1 MNEEILLKL
10 YNNAEVHFTMP
21 SFEDFKVDMED
32 EDKLSKF
39 RESMSIHYNIPDI
52 DTLKK
57 DLGLK
62 PGKKDVVVEED
73 VATATEEVSA
83 SGVGPLAPKEE
94 DNEDKYDPKVQF
106 KINLEPKIEPVTPKV
121 IVDPSTISPEQKRQL
136 AIDRALDPD
145 KEVSEIAL
153 INDEFFRAQDSLSSY
168 AKKGNAARA
177 ALDALNFAAEANP
190 ESVDDAMI
198 KEYEKERKILN
209 ENAEKFTNLNAKY
222 GNNITEWRESNINL
236 VPGRK
241 EVLGD
246 IKRTTPE
253 QLQAFD
259 ERIAKLNE
267 KIENLPIPKATFRPI
282 GVADFANPLDS
293 PERTNLEGQIKTIEK
308 LKADLIKKNTD
319 VDFYEA
325 GAEYYIDNKAVPR
338 SEMEKFLGSNKYE
351 DILNGKGSVKL
362 DIKNDEY
369 LQAINDQQIEAAGA
383 GEYTRSARASAAGF
397 YNVFSKNIKM
407 LAAEGLDIFLDAEQV
422 SGVLDSFETARA
434 PFVTF
439 SAKNAYATAKKESEK
454 TGEDI
459 DDVFLRSYYN
469 ELDKTSKA
477 ISGPQLYK
485 TEDVIDRL
493 ANGDVTG
500 FINGATKLGFES
512 ASYMAAAAIPVAG
525 KYIVANALQKETYYE
540 LRNQGVSKGRALVAS
555 GLVGA
560 IGLAD
565 SFQFSKMLKG
575 SLGSVNKTISKATT
589 QGIRIDPGL
598 KRQLGKDAINA
609 VFVEPG
615 TEFFQGGSES
625 LVDDWA
631 KGKELDFAKA
641 ARQGAIEA
649 SASLPTS
656 ATFAS
661 IPGAQYLYLKNSEL
675 KNINRINK
683 HIESLL
689 SEANANQPGFDS
701 KNIKEQINLL
711 TEEFINTFETAET
724 TATKAT
730 ASENK
735 TILDLTAQEA
745 ILEKALES
753 RGNTKETVENLQSKL
768 DKVSKDKSNFL
779 ASIEARP
786 IFQGEFKK
794 PTLNRNQKIVI
805 DGDIPEVLKKIKP
818 SSKKNII
825 VDGKEVTRNVFLGG
839 DLIDGGVAEQANNRK
854 EIEKLI
860 EERED
865 YKFDIE
871 EETDPEEITKL
882 EKNIEALNE
891 KINDLGGFEETLETV
906 EELIE
911 GFEDTEVKSFQT
923 GEEVRNYVE
932 NLIKEGKRE
941 PFKDKKEAKEG
952 EKTID
957 SIGQGQGLFI
967 RLKDGTNVIVINKDA
982 SAVDESVNVAAHEF
996 LHALLA
1002 KSFTKEN
1009 QSTELGKKLFKFL
1022 YDSNPEQM
1030 KTSKLGKRISQY
1042 VTDKKTNE
1050 EVGPE
1055 GWAAVA
1061 DKILTSDD
1069 FNVEWEEILT
1079 LTSDALA
1086 EGTFNINESTLTKIG
1101 NILRDILQKMG
1112 VKIKFDTGKDVL
1124 NFVKDYNKSIKKGK
1138 LTKSQKKLA
1147 GIKKPKGKD
1156 KIKLSKALTPAQE
1169 SEINKIDKQI
1179 QGIIDKVNR
1188 GEISFDE
1195 YESQEAVLETKIK
1208 QIKEQGPTEIK
1219 AEPKAKEGAKPVTEA
1234 GKAASEKVQKIY
1246 EEKGVDGSF
1255 EIIQE
1260 FGGMVAGLVNKREN
1274 APGFDR
1280 QLLTDEINTGKGG
1293 LIDLI
1298 RTYKPESGVP
1308 LAAYINKNLPLRAI
1322 AASERILETD
1332 FTQDIEGE
1340 GMRGIASDD
1349 VLPFESTSTAIEIAE
1364 EDARVADLIKP
1375 AEEFITDEVAL
1386 NKAID
1391 TIEEVTKDIPA
1402 KERTFAKI
1410 GVKKDDAA
1418 LLAVLEPI
1426 SEELNIS
1433 VKKLSDKKTVFN
1445 RNDYKSARV
1454 WANQNIDL
1462 ILKLLPKGAIPP
1474 GGLTSK
1480 ELQGSATNLP
1490 NNILQELYNK
1500 NPRFTK
1506 KNGLAPFILK
1516 RGLDKTDVL
1525 KAFGMD
1531 ANGDLMVTVDAS
1543 GRGRESKTLQGMIN
1557 LMARLSANQLIRE
1570 YGDVT
1575 AQEKQ
1580 DIAAGKADIMF
1591 SKTLVPTKQ
1600 KADIVSA
1607 LDSEAVKSVFGSTN
1621 KDVFE
1626 SMASKIR
1633 NTSGLNYDK
1642 LRKIILEATKNT
1654 LSIRQ
1659 RRAFERTLFEAA
1671 TPDIETFN
1679 KVFAEYRKLFKYE
1692 QVGIGF
1698 SVAKNVLNKNFNAAK
1713 GKEAKTEAVA
1723 QWLRIVSRSIR
1734 TLGIDGNTTNE
1745 KIFNNILLKLI
1756 PNIKDY
1762 GFDLLTETKN
1772 GKKLTF
1778 ITLDGDKLKGL
1789 ADITE
1794 IKKDFKNNVKRINEE
1809 AEEAQDFIINQ
1820 IERLS
1825 KSEAIGFIALMT
1837 ADQRGAVRKSASAG
1851 FSVIGENISN
1861 LILEHETTA
1870 LEIQQEYV
1878 KFAEGDINETE
1889 LREFLAKAK
1898 VNLVTKEMDAA
1909 LNSDKSIIGKA
1920 RYEIPAFL
1928 ELKNKANI
1936 DTNENINPDLTK
1948 SKEKAAEGNNKA
1960 LPKDSQ
1966 LEGEPTVQETIDNAE
1981 AIYDDEVDKQIKF
1994 SKKQSLNKTFNDIIE
2009 NKTGIPSSR
2018 EVSAARA
2025 KVRGDGKGRF
2035 KFFIPPSAEDFL
2047 GLLYTTLGKGKVG
2060 DAQMAWYK
2068 ENLLDPYA
2076 AAMRNISAARISM
2089 MKNYNALVDKLD
2101 ITPKDLAKKI
2111 PGSDF
2116 TREQA
2121 VRYHIWTKQG
2131 NTIPGINDSDKAEL
2145 GEFMNKNPELQ
2156 QFANTLIA
2164 LTKNEG
2170 YAKPEKSW
2178 TTGTITTDL
2187 LEVLNTDTRTKYLQV
2202 WQNNVDEIF
2211 SSDNLNKLQA
2221 AFGSNYRE
2229 ALENSLDR
2237 MKSGRNR
2244 SPNMD
2249 RLTGRFMDYL
2259 NASTGVIMFFNTR
2272 SAILQTISSI
2282 NFINWSDNNPIAAGK
2297 AFANQ
2302 KQYWKDFKYLFNSDY
2317 LVDRRGGLKM
2327 EVEEAE
2333 IASLA
2338 KKGGPKAVIAR
2349 LLQLGF
2355 TPTQIADSFA
2365 ISSGG
2370 ATFYR
2375 NRINSLMK
2383 ADDTLSQA
2391 EAEQM
2396 AFDDFRE
2403 AAEDSQQSSRPDK
2416 ISQQQAGPLGR
2427 IILAFANTPSQYA
2440 RLTKKAVLDLKNGR
2454 GDAKTNISKIVYY
2467 MAVQNLIFTALQQ
2480 ALIGLA
2486 FDDEDEEGLTTDKTI
2501 NIANSMLDS
2510 ILRGT
2515 GIAGAVVSTI
2525 KNVGLKI
2532 YKESE
2537 KDRPKYSNVADELL
2551 KISPPIS
2558 SKYSKIK
2565 SVGKAFEWDK
2575 DKMETMGFDIQNPA
2589 YLAVGNTVAAVGNI
2603 PLDRLIKK
2611 AQNVEAAITEDMH
2624 AYQRI
2629 GLVLGWDKWSLGL
2642 TKKEQEAEKAE
2653 KAAKKAAAKKAKEAL
2668 KKKIQSK
2675 ERTTVERGT
2684 VERE

>member
-1 MNEEILLKL
+1 MNEEAFKDSYKL
-10 YNNAEVHFTMP
+10 FLAQGYNGTTE
-21 SFEDFKVDMED
+21 E
-32 EDKLSKF
+32 
-39 RESMSIHYNIPDI
+39 Y
-52 DTLKK
+52 K
-57 DLGLK
+57 DLISTNPEAFKDAYRFFLDDGYNGDENEFSLLIGVQ

-73 VATATEEVSA
+73 VVTATEEVSA
-83 SGVGPLAPKEE
+83 SGVGPLAPQEEGDQFDIGKQLAPSKTFTPKSPKLSVEVDEVDLDEEELVPLLTNKFKGSGYTVAEAIPGADGIKITNEVTGNSEVFSIDEFTKKGDEESANKINKWLESEEIFSTDLVKQEKARKEKNDNYFNSLEPEEQKTINEEVKKRISGNDKKLKEE
-94 DNEDKYDPKVQF
+94 KDKIIEDMSYLDKLGVDVRSGLSRSGEMISSIGEGLYNVFATPQNIVAALIDEPALSRTAAEFKEKYNINNVALENYGKERERLAKVAELYNKNEYQYQGVAESFSEGEIMDGF
-106 KINLEPKIEPVTPKV
+106 KQIGSGLAESAPISIAMMLGGSTTSMQNLALG
-121 IVDPSTISPEQKRQL
+121 STV
-136 AIDRALDPD
+136 AFMG
-145 KEVSEIAL
+145 SEIEEQQKQNPDQDPLISTVKGVGLAAAETVFSSINAKAFTNLYKGLVRKEGVKKAGETVYKGIMGMYESMLKKFGAPIAAFGEGIEEVATTMTQNL
-153 INDEFFRAQDSLSSY
+153 INDVPLMENTMDSFILGTSGGTMYGAPVNAINVANKIPQMIANNKISKELVNGGFPSAYDALGKGGDITDAAIKIFSNKNSVAVADSKLDEELSNGEITEEEANQAKQKVREINSISSSINPLKLSSN
-168 AKKGNAARA
+168 ANTEAIKLIVEKENLKKKIEQVNES
-177 ALDALNFAAEANP
+177 ALTIE
-190 ESVDDAMI
+190 ESTRI
-198 KEYEKERKILN
+198 KEIDSRLTEVVQKDKVEK
-209 ENAEKFTNLNAKY
+209 
-222 GNNITEWRESNINL
+222 
-236 VPGRK
+236 
-241 EVLGD
+241 
-246 IKRTTPE
+246 
-253 QLQAFD
+253 
-259 ERIAKLNE
+259 
-267 KIENLPIPKATFRPI
+267 
-282 GVADFANPLDS
+282 
-293 PERTNLEGQIKTIEK
+293 
-308 LKADLIKKNTD
+308 
-319 VDFYEA
+319 
-325 GAEYYIDNKAVPR
+325 
-338 SEMEKFLGSNKYE
+338 
-351 DILNGKGSVKL
+351 
-362 DIKNDEY
+362 
-369 LQAINDQQIEAAGA
+369 
-383 GEYTRSARASAAGF
+383 
-397 YNVFSKNIKM
+397 
-407 LAAEGLDIFLDAEQV
+407 
-422 SGVLDSFETARA
+422 
-434 PFVTF
+434 
-439 SAKNAYATAKKESEK
+439 ATAKGTQALE
-454 TGEDI
+454 
-459 DDVFLRSYYN
+459 
-469 ELDKTSKA
+469 
-477 ISGPQLYK
+477 QL
-485 TEDVIDRL
+485 E
-493 ANGDVTG
+493 GVT
-500 FINGATKLGFES
+500 
-512 ASYMAAAAIPVAG
+512 V
-525 KYIVANALQKETYYE
+525 
-540 LRNQGVSKGRALVAS
+540 
-555 GLVGA
+555 
-560 IGLAD
+560 
-565 SFQFSKMLKG
+565 
-575 SLGSVNKTISKATT
+575 ISKENN
-589 QGIRIDPGL
+589 QE
-598 KRQLGKDAINA
+598 
-609 VFVEPG
+609 VE
-615 TEFFQGGSES
+615 
-625 LVDDWA
+625 
-631 KGKELDFAKA
+631 
-641 ARQGAIEA
+641 
-649 SASLPTS
+649 
-656 ATFAS
+656 
-661 IPGAQYLYLKNSEL
+661 
-675 KNINRINK
+675 
-683 HIESLL
+683 
-689 SEANANQPGFDS
+689 
-701 KNIKEQINLL
+701 
-711 TEEFINTFETAET
+711 
-724 TATKAT
+724 
-730 ASENK
+730 
-735 TILDLTAQEA
+735 
-745 ILEKALES
+745 
-753 RGNTKETVENLQSKL
+753 
-768 DKVSKDKSNFL
+768 
-779 ASIEARP
+779 
-786 IFQGEFKK
+786 
-794 PTLNRNQKIVI
+794 
-805 DGDIPEVLKKIKP
+805 EVL
-818 SSKKNII
+818 S
-825 VDGKEVTRNVFLGG
+825 
-839 DLIDGGVAEQANNRK
+839 Q
-854 EIEKLI
+854 
-860 EERED
+860 
-865 YKFDIE
+865 
-871 EETDPEEITKL
+871 
-882 EKNIEALNE
+882 
-891 KINDLGGFEETLETV
+891 
-906 EELIE
+906 
-911 GFEDTEVKSFQT
+911 
-923 GEEVRNYVE
+923 
-932 NLIKEGKRE
+932 LIKEGKLG
-941 PFKDKKEAKEG
+941 EG
-952 EKTID
+952 TDIKQAAGEQALIAQT
-957 SIGQGQGLFI
+957 
-967 RLKDGTNVIVINKDA
+967 LKDGSQVIIINKGQATKDNATKVIN
-982 SAVDESVNVAAHEF
+982 HEGG
-996 LHALLA
+996 HAILYNAIKNNPAL
-1002 KSFTKEN
+1002 
-1009 QSTELGKKLFKFL
+1009 QIELGKSLKNHLL
-1022 YDSNPEQM
+1022 SIDASLLE
-1030 KTSKLGKRISQY
+1030 SKEPNDYAARLKQY
-1042 VTDKKTNE
+1042 QESSENVKAE
-1050 EVGPE
+1050 E
-1055 GWAAVA
+1055 
-1061 DKILTSDD
+1061 S
-1069 FNVEWEEILT
+1069 LT
-1079 LTSDALA
+1079 LLIDA
-1086 EGTFNINESTLTKIG
+1086 INNGQVKPNDSVIA
-1101 NILRDILQKMG
+1101 
-1112 VKIKFDTGKDVL
+1112 KIKDIYRRIVQTYFGADISFDKDVDVF
-1124 NFVKDYNKSIKKGK
+1124 NFLKDLNKSISKGK
-1138 LTKSQKKLA
+1138 LTPAQKKFAKGTVAGKIVEVSIKEQKVADALKEGKTTVDALQKYTSSTDSRYGYADIIDKNGRSTRIELTKEQFERLKIGDRKKADIQKVKLEEAKQSLPKGKKSLMDDLA
-1147 GIKKPKGKD
+1147 GIK
-1156 KIKLSKALTPAQE
+1156 LSKSLTSAQE
-1169 SEINKIDKQI
+1169 SEINKIGKQI
-1179 QGIIDKVNR
+1179 DDLFDKRNI
-1188 GEISFDE
+1188 GEISFSE
-1195 YESQEAVLETKIK
+1195 FESQEAALEAKIK
-1208 QIKEQGPTEIK
+1208 QIEEQKPTETK
-1219 AEPKAKEGAKPVTEA
+1219 VKPEPKAKEGAKPVTEA

-1255 EIIQE
+1255 EIIKE
-1260 FGGMVAGLVNKREN
+1260 FGGMVAGIVNKREN

-1332 FTQDIEGE
+1332 FTKDIEGE

-1375 AEEFITDEVAL
+1375 AEEFIADEVAL

-1410 GVKKDDAA
+1410 GVKKDDAT

-1445 RNDYKSARV
+1445 RDDYKSARV
-1454 WANQNIDL
+1454 WANENLDL

-1591 SKTLVPTKQ
+1591 SKAIVPTKE

-1621 KDVFE
+1621 KDAFE

-1633 NTSGLNYDK
+1633 NTPDLNYDK

-1654 LSIRQ
+1654 LSTRQ
-1659 RRAFERTLFEAA
+1659 RRAFERVLFEAA

-1679 KVFAEYRKLFKYE
+1679 KIFAEYRKLFKYE
-1692 QVGIGF
+1692 QQIIGF
-1698 SVAKNVLNKNFNAAK
+1698 SVAKNVLNKTFNAAK
-1713 GKEAKTEAVA
+1713 GKEAKTKAIAE
-1723 QWLRIVSRSIR
+1723 WLKIVSRSIR

-1745 KIFNNILLKLI
+1745 KIFNNILLKAI

-1778 ITLDGDKLKGL
+1778 ITLNENKLTGL

-1794 IKKDFKNNVKRINEE
+1794 VKKDFKNNVERINKE
-1809 AEEAQDFIINQ
+1809 AKEAQNFIISQ
-1820 IERLS
+1820 IEGLS
-1825 KSEAIGFIALMT
+1825 ESEAIGFIALMT
-1837 ADQRGAVRKSASAG
+1837 ADQRGAVRKSSSAG

-1878 KFAEGDINETE
+1878 KFAKGDISEKQ

-1909 LNSDKSIIGKA
+1909 LNSDKSIIGEA

-1960 LPKDSQ
+1960 LPKDLQ
-1966 LEGEPTVQETIDNAE
+1966 LEGNPTVQETIDNAE
-1981 AIYDDEVDKQIKF
+1981 VIYDNEVEQQIKF

-2035 KFFIPPSAEDFL
+2035 KFFIPPTAEDFV

-2060 DAQMAWYK
+2060 DTQMAWYK

-2178 TTGTITTDL
+2178 ITGTITTDL
-2187 LEVLNTDTRTKYLQV
+2187 LEVLNTDTRVKYLQV

-2211 SSDNLNKLQA
+2211 SSNNLNKLEA
-2221 AFGSNYRE
+2221 AFGSNYRD

-2237 MKSGRNR
+2237 MESGRNR

-2333 IASLA
+2333 IANLA
-2338 KKGGPKAVIAR
+2338 KKDGPKAVIAR

-2365 ISSGG
+2365 ISTGG

-2391 EAEQM
+2391 EAEQI

-2427 IILAFANTPSQYA
+2427 IILAFANTPAQYA
-2440 RLTKKAVLDLKNGR
+2440 RLTKKAILDLKNGR

-2501 NIANSMLDS
+2501 NVANSMLDS
-2510 ILRGT
+2510 ILRGI

-2532 YKESE
+2532 YRESE

-2558 SKYSKIK
+2558 SKYGKIK

-2589 YLAVGNTVAAVGNI
+2589 YLAAGNTVAAVGNI
-2603 PLDRLIKK
+2603 PLDRLIRK

-2629 GLVLGWDKWSLGL
+2629 GLALGWDKWSLGL

-2653 KAAKKAAAKKAKEAL
+2653 KAARKAATKKARAAIKKEME
-2668 KKKIQSK
+2668 S
-2675 ERTTVERGT
+2675 EGRPT
-2684 VERE
+2684 VERETVERE

>member
-21 SFEDFKVDMED
+21 SFEDFKADMED

-39 RESMSIHYNIPDI
+39 RESMSTHYNIPDI
-52 DTLKK
+52 VTLKE
-57 DLGLK
+57 DLGFK

-73 VATATEEVSA
+73 VVTATEESSA
-83 SGVGPLAPKEE
+83 SGVGPLALEEEGDQFDIGKQLAPSKTFTPKSPKLSVEVDEVDLDEEELVPLLTNKFKGSGYTVAEAIPGADGIKITNEVTGNSEVFSIDEFTKKGDEESANKINKWLESEEIFSTDLVKQEKARKEKNDNYFNSLEPEEQKTINEEVKKRISGNDKKLKEE
-94 DNEDKYDPKVQF
+94 KDKIIEDMSYLDQLG
-106 KINLEPKIEPVTPKV
+106 INLRSGLARSGEMISSIGEGLYNAFASPQNLVAAIIDEPSISRTATEFKETYNINNVALENYGKERERLAKIAELYNKNEYQYQGIVESFSEGEIMDGFKQIGSGLAESAPISIAMMLGGSTTSLQNLALGSTVAFMGSEIEEQQKQNPDQDPLISTVKGIGMAAAETVFSSINAKAFTNLYKGLVRKEGVKKAGETVSKGIMEMYESMLKRFGAPVAAFGEGIEEVATTMTQNLISGRPLMENTMNSFILGTSGGTMYGAPVNAINVANKIPQMIANNKISKELVNGGFPSAYDALGKGGDITDAAIKIFSNKNSVAVADSKLDEELSNGEITEEEANQAKQKVREINSISSSINPLKLSSNANTEAIKLIVEKENLKKKIEQVNESALTIEESTRIKEIDSRLTEVVQKDKVEKATAKGIQALEQLEGVTIISKENTQEVEEALSQLVKEGKLKEGINIKKAAEDQGLILQYKKDGSQVIIINKEQATKDNATKV
-121 IVDPSTISPEQKRQL
+121 INHEGGHAVL
-136 AIDRALDPD
+136 YHAIKNNPALQVELG
-145 KEVSEIAL
+145 K
-153 INDEFFRAQDSLSSY
+153 SLKNYLLNIDASLLEES
-168 AKKGNAARA
+168 KDNAAYVNR
-177 ALDALNFAAEANP
+177 
-190 ESVDDAMI
+190 I
-198 KEYEKERKILN
+198 KEYQ
-209 ENAEKFTNLNAKY
+209 T
-222 GNNITEWRESNINL
+222 
-236 VPGRK
+236 
-241 EVLGD
+241 
-246 IKRTTPE
+246 
-253 QLQAFD
+253 
-259 ERIAKLNE
+259 
-267 KIENLPIPKATFRPI
+267 
-282 GVADFANPLDS
+282 S
-293 PERTNLEGQIKTIEK
+293 PENVRAEESLTL
-308 LKADLIKKNTD
+308 LI
-319 VDFYEA
+319 
-325 GAEYYIDNKAVPR
+325 
-338 SEMEKFLGSNKYE
+338 
-351 DILNGKGSVKL
+351 
-362 DIKNDEY
+362 
-369 LQAINDQQIEAAGA
+369 
-383 GEYTRSARASAAGF
+383 
-397 YNVFSKNIKM
+397 
-407 LAAEGLDIFLDAEQV
+407 
-422 SGVLDSFETARA
+422 
-434 PFVTF
+434 
-439 SAKNAYATAKKESEK
+439 
-454 TGEDI
+454 
-459 DDVFLRSYYN
+459 
-469 ELDKTSKA
+469 
-477 ISGPQLYK
+477 
-485 TEDVIDRL
+485 
-493 ANGDVTG
+493 
-500 FINGATKLGFES
+500 
-512 ASYMAAAAIPVAG
+512 
-525 KYIVANALQKETYYE
+525 
-540 LRNQGVSKGRALVAS
+540 
-555 GLVGA
+555 
-560 IGLAD
+560 
-565 SFQFSKMLKG
+565 
-575 SLGSVNKTISKATT
+575 
-589 QGIRIDPGL
+589 
-598 KRQLGKDAINA
+598 DAINNGQVKPNDSIITKIKDIYRRIVQTYFGA
-609 VFVEPG
+609 DISFDKDVDVF
-615 TEFFQGGSES
+615 
-625 LVDDWA
+625 
-631 KGKELDFAKA
+631 
-641 ARQGAIEA
+641 
-649 SASLPTS
+649 
-656 ATFAS
+656 
-661 IPGAQYLYLKNSEL
+661 
-675 KNINRINK
+675 
-683 HIESLL
+683 
-689 SEANANQPGFDS
+689 
-701 KNIKEQINLL
+701 
-711 TEEFINTFETAET
+711 
-724 TATKAT
+724 
-730 ASENK
+730 
-735 TILDLTAQEA
+735 
-745 ILEKALES
+745 
-753 RGNTKETVENLQSKL
+753 
-768 DKVSKDKSNFL
+768 NFL
-779 ASIEARP
+779 
-786 IFQGEFKK
+786 K
-794 PTLNRNQKIVI
+794 
-805 DGDIPEVLKKIKP
+805 
-818 SSKKNII
+818 
-825 VDGKEVTRNVFLGG
+825 
-839 DLIDGGVAEQANNRK
+839 DL
-854 EIEKLI
+854 
-860 EERED
+860 
-865 YKFDIE
+865 
-871 EETDPEEITKL
+871 
-882 EKNIEALNE
+882 
-891 KINDLGGFEETLETV
+891 
-906 EELIE
+906 
-911 GFEDTEVKSFQT
+911 
-923 GEEVRNYVE
+923 
-932 NLIKEGKRE
+932 
-941 PFKDKKEAKEG
+941 
-952 EKTID
+952 
-957 SIGQGQGLFI
+957 
-967 RLKDGTNVIVINKDA
+967 
-982 SAVDESVNVAAHEF
+982 
-996 LHALLA
+996 
-1002 KSFTKEN
+1002 
-1009 QSTELGKKLFKFL
+1009 
-1022 YDSNPEQM
+1022 
-1030 KTSKLGKRISQY
+1030 
-1042 VTDKKTNE
+1042 
-1050 EVGPE
+1050 
-1055 GWAAVA
+1055 
-1061 DKILTSDD
+1061 
-1069 FNVEWEEILT
+1069 
-1079 LTSDALA
+1079 
-1086 EGTFNINESTLTKIG
+1086 
-1101 NILRDILQKMG
+1101 
-1112 VKIKFDTGKDVL
+1112 
-1124 NFVKDYNKSIKKGK
+1124 NKSISKGK
-1138 LTKSQKKLA
+1138 LTPAQKKFAKGTVA
-1147 GIKKPKGKD
+1147 GKIVEVSIKEQKVADALKEGKTTVDALQKYTSSTDSRYGYADIIDKNGRNTRIELTKEQFERLITGDSEKADIQKEEIEQAKQSLPKGKKSLMD
-1156 KIKLSKALTPAQE
+1156 DLAGIKLSKALTSAQE
-1169 SEINKIDKQI
+1169 SEINKINKQI
-1179 QGIIDKVNR
+1179 NAVFDKRNT

-1195 YESQEAVLETKIK
+1195 FESQEAILLAKIK
-1208 QIKEQGPTEIK
+1208 QIEEQEPTETK
-1219 AEPKAKEGAKPVTEA
+1219 AKPEPKAKEGAKPVTEA

-1322 AASERILETD
+1322 AASGRILETD
-1332 FTQDIEGE
+1332 FTKDIEGE

-1364 EDARVADLIKP
+1364 EDSRVADLIKP

-1410 GVKKDDAA
+1410 GVKKDDAT

-1445 RNDYKSARV
+1445 RDDYKSARV
-1454 WANQNIDL
+1454 WANENLDL

-1575 AQEKQ
+1575 VQEKQ

-1591 SKTLVPTKQ
+1591 SKALVPTKE

-1626 SMASKIR
+1626 SMASKIGD
-1633 NTSGLNYDK
+1633 TPDLNYDK
-1642 LRKIILEATKNT
+1642 LRKIILESTKNT
-1654 LSIRQ
+1654 LSTRQ
-1659 RRAFERTLFEAA
+1659 RRTFERVLFEAA

-1679 KVFAEYRKLFKYE
+1679 KIFAEYRKLFKYE
-1692 QVGIGF
+1692 QQIIGF
-1698 SVAKNVLNKNFNAAK
+1698 SVAKNVLNKTFNAAK
-1713 GKEAKTEAVA
+1713 GKEAKTEAIA
-1723 QWLRIVSRSIR
+1723 EWLKIVSRSIR

-1778 ITLDGDKLKGL
+1778 ITLGGNKLTGL

-1794 IKKDFKNNVKRINEE
+1794 VKKDFKNNVERINEE
-1809 AEEAQDFIINQ
+1809 AIEAQNFIISQ
-1820 IERLS
+1820 IEELNT
-1825 KSEAIGFIALMT
+1825 SEAIGFIALMT
-1837 ADQRGAVRKSASAG
+1837 ADQRGAVRKSSSAG

-1878 KFAEGDINETE
+1878 KFAKGEINKKQ

-1909 LNSDKSIIGKA
+1909 LNSDKSIIGEA

-1960 LPKDSQ
+1960 LPKDLQ
-1966 LEGEPTVQETIDNAE
+1966 LEGNPTVQETIDNAE
-1981 AIYDDEVDKQIKF
+1981 VIYDDGVQLQIKF

-2035 KFFIPPSAEDFL
+2035 KFFIPPSAEDFV

-2178 TTGTITTDL
+2178 ITGTITTDL
-2187 LEVLNTDTRTKYLQV
+2187 LEVLNTDTRVKYLQV

-2211 SSDNLNKLQA
+2211 SSNNLNKLEA
-2221 AFGSNYRE
+2221 AFGSNYRD

-2237 MKSGRNR
+2237 MESGRNR

-2259 NASTGVIMFFNTR
+2259 NASTAVIMFFNTR

-2302 KQYWKDFKYLFNSDY
+2302 EQYWKDFKYLFNSDY

-2333 IASLA
+2333 IANLA
-2338 KKGGPKAVIAR
+2338 KKDGPKAVIAR

-2365 ISSGG
+2365 ISTGG

-2391 EAEQM
+2391 EAEQI

-2427 IILAFANTPSQYA
+2427 VILAFANTPSQYA

-2467 MAVQNLIFTALQQ
+2467 MAAQNFIFTTLQQ
-2480 ALIGLA
+2480 ALLGLA

-2501 NIANSMLDS
+2501 NVANSMLDS
-2510 ILRGT
+2510 ILRGI

-2532 YKESE
+2532 YRESE
-2537 KDRPKYSNVADELL
+2537 KARPKYSNVADELL

-2558 SKYSKIK
+2558 SKYGKIK
-2565 SVGKAFEWDK
+2565 SVGRAFEWDK
-2575 DKMETMGFDIQNPA
+2575 DKMKTMGFDIQNPA
-2589 YLAVGNTVAAVGNI
+2589 YLATGNTVAAVGNI
-2603 PLDRLIKK
+2603 PLDRLIRK

-2624 AYQRI
+2624 TYQRI

-2642 TKKEQEAEKAE
+2642 TKKEQETEKAE
-2653 KAAKKAAAKKAKEAL
+2653 KAARKAATKKARAAIKKEME
-2668 KKKIQSK
+2668 S
-2675 ERTTVERGT
+2675 EGRPT
-2684 VERE
+2684 VERETVGRE

>member
-10 YNNAEVHFTMP
+10 YNNAEVHFNMS
-21 SFEDFKVDMED
+21 SFEDFKADMED
-32 EDKLSKF
+32 EDKLSRF
-39 RESMSIHYNIPDI
+39 RESMSTHYNIPDI
-52 DTLKK
+52 ATLKK
-57 DLGLK
+57 DLGFK
-62 PGKKDVVVEED
+62 PGKQDVVVEED
-73 VATATEEVSA
+73 VVTATEEVSA
-83 SGVGPLAPKEE
+83 SGVGPLALEE
-94 DNEDKYDPKVQF
+94 DNNKDKFDPEVQL
-106 KINLEPKIEPVTPKV
+106 KINLEPEIESDIPKI
-121 IVDPSTISPEQKRQL
+121 IVDPSTVSPKQKRQL
-136 AIDRALDPD
+136 AIDRQLDPD
-145 KEVSEIAL
+145 KQFNEISL
-153 INDEFFRAQDSLSSY
+153 INNEFFEAQDSLSSY
-168 AKKGNAARA
+168 ASKANAAKA
-177 ALDALNFAAEANP
+177 SIEALNFVAETNP
-190 ESVDDAMI
+190 NSVDDAMREEYD
-198 KEYEKERKILN
+198 KELKILN
-209 ENAEKFTNLNAKY
+209 ENAEKYNNLNSRY
-222 GNNITEWRESNINL
+222 DNNIVGWRESNISM

-241 EVLGD
+241 EILGD

-253 QLQAFD
+253 QLQSFD
-259 ERIAKLNE
+259 ERITKLTE
-267 KIENLPIPKATFRPI
+267 EIDNLPIPRVIARSA
-282 GVADFANPLDS
+282 VMADMADPLDS
-293 PERTNLEGQIKTIEK
+293 PERSNLKNQIKTIEK

-325 GAEYYIDNKAVPR
+325 GSEYYIDNKAVPR
-338 SEMEKFLGSNKYE
+338 SEMDKFLGSNKYE
-351 DILNGKGSVKL
+351 DILNGEGSVKL
-362 DIKNDEY
+362 DIKNDKY
-369 LQAINDQQIEAAGA
+369 LQAINDQQIEAAEI
-383 GEYTRSARASAAGF
+383 GEYTRSAKASAAGF
-397 YNVFSKNIKM
+397 YDVFAKQTM
-407 LAAEGLDIFLDAEQV
+407 MWTAEALEVFLSTEQTSTVLDALEMSMPGAPILSAQYAYT
-422 SGVLDSFETARA
+422 TAQ
-434 PFVTF
+434 
-439 SAKNAYATAKKESEK
+439 KESEK

-459 DDVFLRSYYN
+459 DNVFLRSYYN

-477 ISGPQLYK
+477 ISGVQLYK
-485 TEDVIDRL
+485 TEDVIDRI
-493 ANGDVTG
+493 ANGDVAG

-512 ASYMAAAAIPVAG
+512 GSYLAAAAIPVVG
-525 KYIVANALQKETYYE
+525 KYIVASAIQKSTYYD
-540 LRNQGVSKGRALVAS
+540 LRNEGVSRSRAGVAS
-555 GLVGA
+555 IAAGA
-560 IGLAD
+560 LGLAD
-565 SFQFSKMLKG
+565 TKIFGQMIKG
-575 SLGSVNKTISKATT
+575 SLGSVNKTISAAAK

-609 VFVEPG
+609 LFVEPG
-615 TEFFQGGSES
+615 TEFVQGSSES
-625 LVDDWA
+625 LIDDWA
-631 KGKELDFAKA
+631 KGKELNFTKA

-656 ATFAS
+656 ATFAT
-661 IPGAQYLYLKNSEL
+661 IPGAQYLYLKNNEL

-683 HIESLL
+683 TVENLL
-689 SEANANQPGFDS
+689 SQANANQPGFDS
-701 KNIKEQINLL
+701 KNVKEQINLL

-730 ASENK
+730 APENK
-735 TILDLTAQEA
+735 LIINLTAQEA
-745 ILEKALES
+745 VIEKALEL
-753 RGNTKETVENLQSKL
+753 RGNNKETTENLESKL
-768 DKVSKDKSNFL
+768 DKISDEKSGLLDKIDSR
-779 ASIEARP
+779 E
-786 IFQGEFKK
+786 IFKGEFKK
-794 PTLNRNQKIVI
+794 PALNRNSIIVI
-805 DGDIPEVLKKIKP
+805 DGDIPEALNKIKP
-818 SSKKNII
+818 SSKKSI
-825 VDGKEVTRNVFLGG
+825 VVNGEETTRNVFLGA
-839 DLIDGGVAEQANNRK
+839 DLIDSGVAEQVNNRAA
-854 EIEKLI
+854 INKLI
-860 EERED
+860 KQREKAEAKIKSGKIKD
-865 YKFDIE
+865 ELI
-871 EETDPEEITKL
+871 PSMREEIQ
-882 EKNIEALNE
+882 IMNE
-891 KINDLGGFEETLETV
+891 EINDLGGFEETLETV
-906 EELIE
+906 EKLTE
-911 GFEDTEVKSFQT
+911 GLENTKVKTFQT
-923 GEEVRNYVE
+923 GKEVQSYFE
-932 NLIKEGKRE
+932 SLIKEGKLQPFEEEVRE
-941 PFKDKKEAKEG
+941 EIME
-952 EKTID
+952 
-957 SIGQGQGLFI
+957 SVGQEQGLF
-967 RLKDGTNVIVINKDA
+967 LTLGDGTSVIMINKDA

-1009 QSTELGKKLFKFL
+1009 QSAELGKKLFKFL

-1042 VTDKKTNE
+1042 VVNKKTNK
-1050 EVGPE
+1050 EVKPE
-1055 GWAAVA
+1055 GWAAVYN
-1061 DKILTSDD
+1061 KILTSDD

-1086 EGTFNINESTLTKIG
+1086 EGNLNINESTLTKIG
-1101 NILRDILQKMG
+1101 NILREILQKMG

-1138 LTKSQKKLA
+1138 LNKSQKKLA
-1147 GIKKPKGKD
+1147 NIKKPKGKD
-1156 KIKLSKALTPAQE
+1156 KIKLSKALTPDQE
-1169 SEINKIDKQI
+1169 SEINKIDRQLNDNI
-1179 QGIIDKVNR
+1179 AKVNR

-1195 YESQEAVLETKIK
+1195 FESQEALLEAKIE
-1208 QIKEQGPTEIK
+1208 QIKKEGPTEVK
-1219 AEPKAKEGAKPVTEA
+1219 AKPKAKEGAKPVTEA

-1246 EEKGVDGSF
+1246 EEKGTDGSF

-1260 FGGMVAGLVNKREN
+1260 FGGMVAGIVNKREN

-1308 LAAYINKNLPLRAI
+1308 LAAYVNKNLPLRAI
-1322 AASERILETD
+1322 AASERILDPE
-1332 FTQDIEGE
+1332 FIQDIEGE

-1349 VLPFESTSTAIEIAE
+1349 VLPFESTSTTIEIAE

-1391 TIEEVTKDIPA
+1391 TIVEITKDIPA
-1402 KERTFAKI
+1402 KEKTFAKI
-1410 GVKKDDAA
+1410 GIKKDDET
-1418 LLAVLEPI
+1418 LLATLEPI
-1426 SEELNIS
+1426 SQELNIS

-1445 RNDYKSARV
+1445 RNDYKSART

-1462 ILKLLPKGAIPP
+1462 ILKLLPKGAIPQ

-1591 SKTLVPTKQ
+1591 SKKLVSTKE
-1600 KADIVSA
+1600 KGDIVSA
-1607 LDSEAVKSVFGSTN
+1607 LDTEAVKSIFGSTN
-1621 KDVFE
+1621 KDAFE
-1626 SMASKIR
+1626 LMASKIR
-1633 NTSGLNYDK
+1633 NTPDINYDK

-1654 LSIRQ
+1654 LSTRQ
-1659 RRAFERTLFEAA
+1659 RRAFERVLFEAA

-1679 KVFAEYRKLFKYE
+1679 RIFAEYRKLFKYE
-1692 QVGIGF
+1692 QQFIGF
-1698 SVAKNVLNKNFNAAK
+1698 SVSKTVLNKTFNAAK
-1713 GKEAKTEAVA
+1713 GKQAKTEAIA
-1723 QWLRIVSRSIR
+1723 NWLKFVSRSIR

-1745 KIFNNILLKLI
+1745 KIFYNILLKAI

-1762 GFDLLTETKN
+1762 GFDLLVETKN

-1778 ITLDGDKLKGL
+1778 IILNGDKLKGL

-1794 IKKDFKNNVKRINEE
+1794 IKKDFKKNAQKINEE
-1809 AEEAQDFIINQ
+1809 AIEAQNFIISQ
-1820 IERLS
+1820 IEELTE
-1825 KSEAIGFIALMT
+1825 SEAIGFIALMT
-1837 ADQRGAVRKSASAG
+1837 ADQRGAVRKSSSAG

-1878 KFAEGDINETE
+1878 KFAKGDINKDQ
-1889 LREFLAKAK
+1889 LKEFLAKAK

-1909 LNSDKSIIGKA
+1909 LNSDKSIIGEA
-1920 RYEIPAFL
+1920 RYKIPAFL

-1960 LPKDSQ
+1960 LPKDLQ
-1966 LEGEPTVQETIDNAE
+1966 LEGKPTVQETIDNAE
-1981 AIYDDEVDKQIKF
+1981 TIYDNGAKQQIES
-1994 SKKQSLNKTFNDIIE
+1994 SKKQNFNKTFNDIIE

-2035 KFFIPPSAEDFL
+2035 KFFIPPSAEDFV

-2060 DAQMAWYK
+2060 DTQMAWYK

-2121 VRYHIWTKQG
+2121 VRYHIWTKQD

-2156 QFANTLIA
+2156 QFANTLIV

-2170 YAKPEKSW
+2170 YTKPEKSW
-2178 TTGTITTDL
+2178 IAGTITTDL
-2187 LEVLNTDTRTKYLQV
+2187 LDVLNTDTRVKYLKV

-2211 SSDNLNKLQA
+2211 SGNNLNKLEA
-2221 AFGSNYRE
+2221 AFGNNYRY

-2249 RLTGRFMDYL
+2249 RLTGNLLDYL
-2259 NASTGVIMFFNTR
+2259 NSSTGVIMFFNTR
-2272 SAILQTISSI
+2272 SAVLQTISSI

-2333 IASLA
+2333 IANLA

-2349 LLQLGF
+2349 ILQLGF

-2370 ATFYR
+2370 STFYR
-2375 NRINSLMK
+2375 NRIKSLMK
-2383 ADDTLSQA
+2383 ADNELSQA
-2391 EAEQM
+2391 EAEQI

-2403 AAEDSQQSSRPDK
+2403 AAENSQQSSRPDK

-2427 IILAFANTPSQYA
+2427 IVLAFSNTPAQYA
-2440 RLTKKAVLDLKNGR
+2440 RLTKKAAMDLKNGR
-2454 GDAKTNISKIVYY
+2454 GDAKTNISKIIYY
-2467 MAVQNLIFTALQQ
+2467 MAVQNFIFTALQQ

-2486 FDDEDEEGLTTDKTI
+2486 FEDEDEEGLTTDKTI
-2501 NIANSMLDS
+2501 NVANSMLDS
-2510 ILRGT
+2510 ILRGI
-2515 GIAGAVVSTI
+2515 GVAGAIVSTI
-2525 KNVGLKI
+2525 KNVGLRI

-2537 KDRPKYSNVADELL
+2537 KDMPKYSNVADELL

-2565 SVGKAFEWDK
+2565 SVGRAFEWDQ
-2575 DKMETMGFDIQNPA
+2575 DKMKTMGFDIQNPA
-2589 YLAVGNTVAAVGNI
+2589 YLAVGNTVAAVGNV
-2603 PLDRLIKK
+2603 PLDRIIKK

-2624 AYQRI
+2624 AWQRT
-2629 GLVLGWDKWSLGL
+2629 GLILGWDKWSLGL
-2642 TKKEQEAEKAE
+2642 TKKEQAAE
-2653 KAAKKAAAKKAKEAL
+2653 KAAKKNKSIIFFGKKGK
-2668 KKKIQSK
+2668 KGNKGKKITSR
-2675 ERTTVERGT
+2675 RTKVTTKRIK
-2684 VERE
+2684 

>member
-1 MNEEILLKL
+1 MNDKELTPEMLNRLNANSKLMYEQGYSEE
-10 YNNAEVHFTMP
+10 
-21 SFEDFKVDMED
+21 
-32 EDKLSKF
+32 
-39 RESMSIHYNIPDI
+39 DI
-52 DTLKK
+52 DAMAKSFFEK
-57 DLGLK
+57 FAVEK

-83 SGVGPLAPKEE
+83 SGVGPLAPQEE

-168 AKKGNAARA
+168 AKKANAARA
-177 ALDALNFAAEANP
+177 ALDALNFAANANP
-190 ESVDDAMI
+190 ESVDDTMREEVN
-198 KEYEKERKILN
+198 KELKILN

-259 ERIAKLNE
+259 ERIAKLKE
-267 KIENLPIPKATFRPI
+267 EIENLPTPKATFRPI

-351 DILNGKGSVKL
+351 DILNGEGSVKL
-362 DIKNDEY
+362 NIKNDEY
-369 LQAINDQQIEAAGA
+369 LQAINNQQIEAAET

-397 YNVFSKNIKM
+397 YNVFSKGLKM
-407 LAAEGLDIFLDAEQV
+407 LAAEGLDWFLDAEQV
-422 SGVLDSFETARA
+422 SGVLGSFEAA
-434 PFVTF
+434 PIGGAGMVTI
-439 SAKNAYATAKKESEK
+439 SAKNAYATAKKESKK

-459 DDVFLRSYYN
+459 DDVFLRRYYD
-469 ELDKTSKA
+469 ELDRTSKA

-493 ANGDVTG
+493 ANGDITG
-500 FINGATKLGFES
+500 FINGAAKLGFES

-525 KYIVANALQKETYYE
+525 KYIVANALQKETYYN
-540 LRNQGVSKGRALVAS
+540 LRKEGVSKGRAGVAS
-555 GLVGA
+555 GLVGTL
-560 IGLAD
+560 GLVD
-565 SFQFSKMLKG
+565 TFQFGKMIKG
-575 SLGSVNKTISKATT
+575 SLGSVNKTISAATR

-598 KRQLGKDAINA
+598 KRQLGKDAVNA
-609 VFVEPG
+609 IFVEPG
-615 TEFFQGGSES
+615 TELFQGGSES
-625 LVDDWA
+625 LIDDWA
-631 KGKELDFAKA
+631 KGKELDFTKA

-656 ATFAS
+656 ATFAT
-661 IPGAQYLYLKNSEL
+661 IPGAQYLYLKNNEL

-683 HIESLL
+683 TVENLL
-689 SEANANQPGFDS
+689 SQANANQPGFDS
-701 KNIKEQINLL
+701 KNVKEQINLL

-724 TATKAT
+724 IATKAT
-730 ASENK
+730 AAENR

-745 ILEKALES
+745 ILEKALEA

-768 DKVSKDKSNFL
+768 DKVSGDKSKFL
-779 ASIEARP
+779 ALIEARP
-786 IFQGEFKK
+786 IFEGEFKK

-805 DGDIPEVLKKIKP
+805 DGDIPEALKKVKP
-818 SSKKNII
+818 SSKKTII
-825 VDGKEVTRNVFLGG
+825 VDGEEVTRNVFLGG
-839 DLIDGGVAEQANNRK
+839 DLIDGGVAEQADNRAK
-854 EIEKLI
+854 INELI

-871 EETDPEEITKL
+871 EATDPEEITKL
-882 EKNIEALNE
+882 EKKIDALNE
-891 KINDLGGFEETLETV
+891 TINDLGGFEETLETV
-906 EELIE
+906 EKLTE
-911 GFEDTEVKSFQT
+911 GFENTEVKTFQT
-923 GEEVRNYVE
+923 GEEVRSYVE
-932 NLIKEGKRE
+932 NLIKEGKRQ
-941 PFKDKKEAKEG
+941 PFKDKEEAKEG
-952 EKTID
+952 ERMID
-957 SIGQGQGLFI
+957 SVGEAQGFLI
-967 RLKDGTNVIVINKDA
+967 TLKDGSNVIVINKDA
-982 SAVDESVNVAAHEF
+982 SAVAEDVNVAAHEF

-1002 KSFTKEN
+1002 KSFTKKG
-1009 QSTELGKKLFKFL
+1009 QSAELGKKLFKFL

-1042 VTDKKTNE
+1042 VKNKKTNE
-1050 EVGPE
+1050 LVNPE
-1055 GWAAVA
+1055 GWDAVV
-1061 DKILTSDD
+1061 DKILTSGD
-1069 FNVEWEEILT
+1069 FDVEWEEILT

-1086 EGTFNINESTLTKIG
+1086 EGTFNINESTLAKIG
-1101 NILRDILQKMG
+1101 NILREILQKMG
-1112 VKIKFDTGKDVL
+1112 VKIKFDTGQDVL

-1147 GIKKPKGKD
+1147 GIKKPKSKD
-1156 KIKLSKALTPAQE
+1156 KIKFSKALTSAQK
-1169 SEINKIDKQI
+1169 SEINKIGKQI
-1179 QGIIDKVNR
+1179 DDLFDKRNA
-1188 GEISFDE
+1188 GEISFE
-1195 YESQEAVLETKIK
+1195 EFESQEAVLEAKIK
-1208 QIKEQGPTEIK
+1208 QIEEQGPTEVK
-1219 AEPKAKEGAKPVTEA
+1219 AKPKAKEGAKPVTEA

-1255 EIIQE
+1255 EIIQQ

-1322 AASERILETD
+1322 AASERILGTD
-1332 FTQDIEGE
+1332 FTKDIESE

-1375 AEEFITDEVAL
+1375 AEEFIADEVAL
-1386 NKAID
+1386 NKTID

-1410 GVKKDDAA
+1410 GVKKNDAA

-1426 SEELNIS
+1426 SEELKIS

-1445 RNDYKSARV
+1445 RADYTSARA
-1454 WANQNIDL
+1454 WANENIDL

-1480 ELQGSATNLP
+1480 ELQGTATNLP

-1525 KAFGMD
+1525 RAFGMD

-1575 AQEKQ
+1575 VQEKQ

-1591 SKTLVPTKQ
+1591 SKSSKDLLNKYNLNYTEIRTEKDVDNYINNMVLPLINIFNTEDFKLLNRTVLQ
-1600 KADIVSA
+1600 FRSKALGGDKAISNYLRKRLAA
-1607 LDSEAVKSVFGSTN
+1607 LNLPKRVTVGRTGPSRAIGSTEE
-1621 KDVFE
+1621 KFKKALK
-1626 SMASKIR
+1626 SGKI
-1633 NTSGLNYDK
+1633 DK
-1642 LRKIILEATKNT
+1642 YNEKN
-1654 LSIRQ
+1654 S
-1659 RRAFERTLFEAA
+1659 
-1671 TPDIETFN
+1671 
-1679 KVFAEYRKLFKYE
+1679 KVFDKMWNDINDIISKDKNMAVPIMYFLENSINESTNPHRIGAPITGYQLNAGKLYYE
-1692 QVGIGF
+1692 HAVPSQL
-1698 SVAKNVLNKNFNAAK
+1698 AYLNLM
-1713 GKEAKTEAVA
+1713 E
-1723 QWLRIVSRSIR
+1723 SI
-1734 TLGIDGNTTNE
+1734 
-1745 KIFNNILLKLI
+1745 
-1756 PNIKDY
+1756 
-1762 GFDLLTETKN
+1762 
-1772 GKKLTF
+1772 
-1778 ITLDGDKLKGL
+1778 LDP
-1789 ADITE
+1789 
-1794 IKKDFKNNVKRINEE
+1794 KKDFKTEFNKIKDNYNI
-1809 AEEAQDFIINQ
+1809 
-1820 IERLS
+1820 
-1825 KSEAIGFIALMT
+1825 IALSEDSNNKVN
-1837 ADQRGAVRKSASAG
+1837 AAG
-1851 FSVIGENISN
+1851 FKLLMPEGWKNWYDRYFNPEVAKIKGGIDPST
-1861 LILEHETTA
+1861 LI
-1870 LEIQQEYV
+1870 
-1878 KFAEGDINETE
+1878 
-1889 LREFLAKAK
+1889 
-1898 VNLVTKEMDAA
+1898 
-1909 LNSDKSIIGKA
+1909 
-1920 RYEIPAFL
+1920 
-1928 ELKNKANI
+1928 
-1936 DTNENINPDLTK
+1936 NINGKSFAVDIGIDASGNKVSLKEKALQK

-2589 YLAVGNTVAAVGNI
+2589 YLAVGNTVAAVGNV
-2603 PLDRLIKK
+2603 PLDRVIRK

-2624 AYQRI
+2624 TYQRI

-2642 TKKEQEAEKAE
+2642 TKKEQEAEK
-2653 KAAKKAAAKKAKEAL
+2653 KAKKDKSIKFFSKGGKKMQSK
-2668 KKKIQSK
+2668 KVKVTTKKIK
-2675 ERTTVERGT
+2675 
-2684 VERE
+2684 

>member
-1 MNEEILLKL
+1 MNEEAFKDSYKL
-10 YNNAEVHFTMP
+10 FLAQGYNGTTE
-21 SFEDFKVDMED
+21 E
-32 EDKLSKF
+32 
-39 RESMSIHYNIPDI
+39 Y
-52 DTLKK
+52 K
-57 DLGLK
+57 DLISTNPEAFKDAYRFFSDDGYNGDENEFSLLIGVQ

-73 VATATEEVSA
+73 VVTATEESSA
-83 SGVGPLAPKEE
+83 SGVGPLALEEE
-94 DNEDKYDPKVQF
+94 DDKDKFDPKVQL
-106 KINLEPKIEPVTPKV
+106 KINLEPKIEPDVPEI
-121 IVDPSTISPEQKRQL
+121 IVDPSTVSPEQKRQL
-136 AIDRALDPD
+136 AIDRELDPE
-145 KEVSEIAL
+145 KQFSEIAL
-153 INDEFFRAQDSLSSY
+153 INNEFFEAQDSLSSY
-168 AKKGNAARA
+168 AKKANTAQASI
-177 ALDALNFAAEANP
+177 DALNFAAETNP
-190 ESVDDAMI
+190 ESVDDAMREEYN
-198 KEYEKERKILN
+198 KELKILN
-209 ENAEKFTNLNAKY
+209 ENAEKYNDLNARY
-222 GNNITEWRESNINL
+222 DNNIAEWRESNIST
-236 VPGRK
+236 VPGR
-241 EVLGD
+241 EEILGD
-246 IKRTTPE
+246 TKRTTPG
-253 QLQAFD
+253 QLQSFD
-259 ERIAKLNE
+259 ERIAKLTE
-267 KIENLPIPKATFRPI
+267 EIDNLPIPRATFRPA
-282 GVADFANPLDS
+282 GMADIADPLDS
-293 PERTNLEGQIKTIEK
+293 PERSNLKSQIKTIEK

-319 VDFYEA
+319 IDFYEA
-325 GAEYYIDNKAVPR
+325 GSEYYINDKAVPR
-338 SEMEKFLGSNKYE
+338 SEMDKFLGSNKYE

-369 LQAINDQQIEAAGA
+369 LQAINDQQIEAAA
-383 GEYTRSARASAAGF
+383 TGEYIRSARASAAGF
-397 YNVFSKNIKM
+397 YDVFAKATKVK
-407 LAAEGLDIFLDAEQV
+407 AAEALDIFLDAEQV
-422 SGVLDSFETARA
+422 SDVLGAFEAA
-434 PFVTF
+434 PIAGAPIVTL
-439 SAKNAYATAKKESEK
+439 SAKNAYATAKKESEE
-454 TGEDI
+454 TGEDV
-459 DDVFLRSYYN
+459 DDVFLRSYYD
-469 ELDKTSKA
+469 ELNKTSEA
-477 ISGPQLYK
+477 IRGPQLYK

-512 ASYMAAAAIPVAG
+512 ASYFAAAAVPVAG
-525 KYIVANALQKETYYE
+525 KYIVANALQTNTYYD
-540 LRNQGVSKGRALVAS
+540 LRKEGVSKGRAAAAS
-555 GLVGA
+555 GMVGA

-575 SLGSVNKTISKATT
+575 SLGSVNKTISAATK
-589 QGIRIDPGL
+589 QGIRIDPGV
-598 KRQLGKDAINA
+598 KRQLGKNAINA
-609 VFVEPG
+609 VVVEPS
-615 TEFFQGGSES
+615 TEFVQGSSES

-631 KGKELDFAKA
+631 KGKELNFTKA

-656 ATFAS
+656 ATFAT
-661 IPGAQYLYLKNSEL
+661 IPGAQYLYLKNNEL

-683 HIESLL
+683 TVENLL
-689 SEANANQPGFDS
+689 SQANADQPGFDS
-701 KNIKEQINLL
+701 KNVKEQINLL

-735 TILDLTAQEA
+735 LIINLTAQEA
-745 ILEKALES
+745 VIEKALES
-753 RGNTKETVENLQSKL
+753 RGNNKETTENLESKL
-768 DKVSKDKSNFL
+768 DKISDEKSKLLDKIDSR
-779 ASIEARP
+779 E
-786 IFQGEFKK
+786 IFKGEFKK
-794 PTLNRNQKIVI
+794 PALNRNSIIVI
-805 DGDIPEVLKKIKP
+805 DGDIPEALNKIKP
-818 SSKKNII
+818 SSKRSI
-825 VDGKEVTRNVFLGG
+825 VANGEETTRNVFLGA
-839 DLIDGGVAEQANNRK
+839 DLIDGGVAEQANNRAT
-854 EIEKLI
+854 INKLI
-860 EERED
+860 KQRKKAEARIKSGKIKDELIPSMR
-865 YKFDIE
+865 
-871 EETDPEEITKL
+871 EEIQ
-882 EKNIEALNE
+882 IINE
-891 KINDLGGFEETLETV
+891 EINNLGGFEETLETV
-906 EELIE
+906 EELTE
-911 GFEDTEVKSFQT
+911 GLEDTEVKSFQT
-923 GEEVRNYVE
+923 GKEVRSYFE
-932 NLIKEGKRE
+932 SLIKEGKVQ
-941 PFKDKKEAKEG
+941 PFEEEVKEEMMQSL
-952 EKTID
+952 EK
-957 SIGQGQGLFI
+957 GQGLF
-967 RLKDGTNVIVINKDA
+967 LGLSDGTSVIMINKDA
-982 SAVDESVNVAAHEF
+982 SAVAEDVNIAAHEF

-1055 GWAAVA
+1055 GWDAIA
-1061 DKILTSDD
+1061 DKILTSDN

-1101 NILRDILQKMG
+1101 NILREILQKMG

-1124 NFVKDYNKSIKKGK
+1124 NFVRDYNKSIKKGK

-1179 QGIIDKVNR
+1179 QDIIDKVNR

-1195 YESQEAVLETKIK
+1195 FESQEAALEARIK
-1208 QIKEQGPTEIK
+1208 QIEEQGPTEIK
-1219 AEPKAKEGAKPVTEA
+1219 TEPKAKEGAKPVTEA

-1260 FGGMVAGLVNKREN
+1260 FGGMVAGIVNKREN

-1332 FTQDIEGE
+1332 FTKDIEGE

-1375 AEEFITDEVAL
+1375 AEEFIADEVAL

-1410 GVKKDDAA
+1410 GVKKDDAT

-1445 RNDYKSARV
+1445 RDDYKSARV
-1454 WANQNIDL
+1454 WANENLDL

-1575 AQEKQ
+1575 VQEKQ

-1591 SKTLVPTKQ
+1591 SKALVPTKE

-1626 SMASKIR
+1626 SMASKIGD
-1633 NTSGLNYDK
+1633 TPDLNYDK
-1642 LRKIILEATKNT
+1642 LRKIILESTKNT
-1654 LSIRQ
+1654 LSTRQ
-1659 RRAFERTLFEAA
+1659 RRTFERVLFEAA

-1679 KVFAEYRKLFKYE
+1679 KIFAEYRKLFKYE
-1692 QVGIGF
+1692 QQIIGF
-1698 SVAKNVLNKNFNAAK
+1698 SVAKSVLNKTFNAAK
-1713 GKEAKTEAVA
+1713 GKEAKTEAIA
-1723 QWLRIVSRSIR
+1723 EWLKIVSRSIR

-1778 ITLDGDKLKGL
+1778 ITLGGNKLTGL

-1794 IKKDFKNNVKRINEE
+1794 VKKDFKNNVERINEE
-1809 AEEAQDFIINQ
+1809 AIEAQNFIISQ
-1820 IERLS
+1820 IEELNT
-1825 KSEAIGFIALMT
+1825 SEAIGFIALMT
-1837 ADQRGAVRKSASAG
+1837 ADQRGAVRKSSSAG

-1878 KFAEGDINETE
+1878 KFAKGDISEKQ

-1909 LNSDKSIIGKA
+1909 LNSDKSIIGEA

-1936 DTNENINPDLTK
+1936 DTNEDISPELTK

-1960 LPKDSQ
+1960 LPKDLQ

-1981 AIYDDEVDKQIKF
+1981 VIYDDGIQLQIKF

-2035 KFFIPPSAEDFL
+2035 KFFIPPTAEDFV

-2060 DAQMAWYK
+2060 DTQMAWYK

-2156 QFANTLIA
+2156 QFASTLIA

-2187 LEVLNTDTRTKYLQV
+2187 LEVLNTDTRVKYLQV

-2211 SSDNLNKLQA
+2211 SSNNLNKLEA
-2221 AFGSNYRE
+2221 AFGSNYRD

-2237 MKSGRNR
+2237 MESGRNR

-2259 NASTGVIMFFNTR
+2259 NASTAVIMFFNTR

-2333 IASLA
+2333 IANLA
-2338 KKGGPKAVIAR
+2338 KKDGPKAVIAR

-2365 ISSGG
+2365 ISTGG

-2391 EAEQM
+2391 EAEQI

-2427 IILAFANTPSQYA
+2427 IILAFANTPAQYA
-2440 RLTKKAVLDLKNGR
+2440 RLTKKAILDLKNGR

-2501 NIANSMLDS
+2501 NVANSMLDS
-2510 ILRGT
+2510 ILRGI

-2532 YKESE
+2532 YRESE

-2558 SKYSKIK
+2558 SKYGKIK
-2565 SVGKAFEWDK
+2565 SVGRAFEWDK

-2589 YLAVGNTVAAVGNI
+2589 YLAAGNTVAAVGNI
-2603 PLDRLIKK
+2603 PLDRLIRK

-2642 TKKEQEAEKAE
+2642 TKKEQEAEK
-2653 KAAKKAAAKKAKEAL
+2653 KAKKNRSIKFFSKGG
-2668 KKKIQSK
+2668 KKIGSK
-2675 ERTTVERGT
+2675 GIKVTTKRIK
-2684 VERE
+2684 